1 MVVVGAGPAGAAAA
15 ITLAEAGRRVVVVDK
30 ARFPR
35 DKICGD
41 GLTTGALRLLEELG
55 VKPEAVG
62 SWMPVHDIHVG
73 GPAGHTVT
81 FPLPRDRGQYAVVA
95 RRVDVDHALVERT
108 RAAGAEV
115 VEDASVTAIDD
126 QPGHVTVTVTRGPAG
141 APGDVGVEPGDA
153 GAEPAATLRVRARY
167 LVAADGM
174 WSPTR
179 KLLGTAEPGYLG
191 EWHAFRQYFTDVGP
205 KARDLWVWFEADLVP
220 GYVWSFPLPDGRAN
234 VGFGIQ
240 RGGKVATK
248 EMKALWPD
256 LLARPHIAAVLGP
269 DARPEDRHQAWPI
282 PARVDD
288 VPLTAGRVLWVGDA
302 AAATDPMTGEGIGQA
317 LLTGMLAARAILE
330 RSPAVAGAGSPS
342 PVRGST
348 PVEAAAVRAH
358 YEAAVRRDLVADHRM
373 SLLLVRALKHR
384 KGARAAIRV
393 AGLTPWTRRNF
404 ARWLFE
410 DEPRAIAVT
419 PKRWHR
425 RVLRRDGAYA
435 RG

>member
-1 MVVVGAGPAGAAAA
+1 MRDDGVDREVDVVVVGAGPAGAAAA

-55 VKPEAVG
+55 VRPEAVG
-62 SWMPVHDIHVG
+62 SWMPVSDIHVG

-191 EWHAFRQYFTDVGP
+191 EWH
-205 KARDLWVWFEADLVP
+205 
-220 GYVWSFPLPDGRAN
+220 
-234 VGFGIQ
+234 
-240 RGGKVATK
+240 
-248 EMKALWPD
+248 
-256 LLARPHIAAVLGP
+256 
-269 DARPEDRHQAWPI
+269 
-282 PARVDD
+282 
-288 VPLTAGRVLWVGDA
+288 
-302 AAATDPMTGEGIGQA
+302 
-317 LLTGMLAARAILE
+317 
-330 RSPAVAGAGSPS
+330 
-342 PVRGST
+342 
-348 PVEAAAVRAH
+348 
-358 YEAAVRRDLVADHRM
+358 
-373 SLLLVRALKHR
+373 
-384 KGARAAIRV
+384 
-393 AGLTPWTRRNF
+393 
-404 ARWLFE
+404 
-410 DEPRAIAVT
+410 
-419 PKRWHR
+419 
-425 RVLRRDGAYA
+425 
-435 RG
+435 

>member
-1 MVVVGAGPAGAAAA
+1 MSSTRPTRAGRLAGLWIDAVPSTPVRDDGVEPEAGLGTDLDVGVATGPGSHEEPDLEADVVVVGAGPAGAAAA

-55 VKPEAVG
+55 VRPEAVG
-62 SWMPVHDIHVG
+62 SWMPVSDIHVG

-256 LLARPHIAAVLGP
+256 ILARPHIAEVLGP

-348 PVEAAAVRAH
+348 PVEAAAVRATRH
-358 YEAAVRRDLVADHRM
+358 PRR
-373 SLLLVRALKHR
+373 S
-384 KGARAAIRV
+384 
-393 AGLTPWTRRNF
+393 T
-404 ARWLFE
+404 
-410 DEPRAIAVT
+410 
-419 PKRWHR
+419 
-425 RVLRRDGAYA
+425 
-435 RG
+435 

>member
-1 MVVVGAGPAGAAAA
+1 VRDDGVDREVDVVVVGAGPAGAAAA

-41 GLTTGALRLLEELG
+41 GLTTGALRLLEDLG
-55 VKPEAVG
+55 VQPEAVG

-256 LLARPHIAAVLGP
+256 LLARPHIAEVLGP
-269 DARPEDRHQAWPI
+269 DARPRGPPPGVADPG
-282 PARVDD
+282 
-288 VPLTAGRVLWVGDA
+288 AGR
-302 AAATDPMTGEGIGQA
+302 
-317 LLTGMLAARAILE
+317 R
-330 RSPAVAGAGSPS
+330 
-342 PVRGST
+342 
-348 PVEAAAVRAH
+348 
-358 YEAAVRRDLVADHRM
+358 
-373 SLLLVRALKHR
+373 
-384 KGARAAIRV
+384 RAAHGRP
-393 AGLTPWTRRNF
+393 G
-404 ARWLFE
+404 
-410 DEPRAIAVT
+410 AVG
-419 PKRWHR
+419 R
-425 RVLRRDGAYA
+425 
-435 RG
+435 

>member
-41 GLTTGALRLLEELG
+41 GLTTGALRLLEDLG
-55 VKPEAVG
+55 VRPEAVG

-73 GPAGHTVT
+73 GPSGHTVT

-95 RRVDVDHALVERT
+95 RRVDVDHALVERA
-108 RAAGAEV
+108 RDAGAEV
-115 VEDASVTAIDD
+115 VEDASITAIDD
-126 QPGHVTVTVTRGPAG
+126 QPGHVTVTVTRGPTG
-141 APGDVGVEPGDA
+141 APDAPGDA
-153 GAEPAATLRVRARY
+153 GAEPTTGTLRVRARY

-256 LLARPHIAAVLGP
+256 ILARPHIAEVLGP

-317 LLTGMLAARAILE
+317 LLTGILAAQAVLQ

-393 AGLTPWTRRNF
+393 AGLTRWTRRNF

-410 DEPRAIAVT
+410 DEPRAIALT
-419 PKRWHR
+419 PRRWHR
-425 RVLRRDGAYA
+425 RFLNRDGAYRHPA
-435 RG
+435 